1 MPDTITLKS
10 MRFHTFVGVYPHEL
24 EIPQP
29 LEIDL
34 SVDIQD
40 SFAEATAEREV
51 VDYAELYRIVAGVVN
66 AGHIGYIEDVAE
78 RIAELVLKVR
88 GVLKASVA
96 VRKPHVALPGPLD
109 YSEIA
114 ITRPRSAPL
123 L

>member
-10 MRFHTFVGVYPHEL
+10 MRFHTLVGVYPHEL
-24 EIPQP
+24 EMPQP

-34 SVDIQD
+34 SVEVED
-40 SFAEATAEREV
+40 SFAEPTAEREV

-66 AGHIGYIEDVAE
+66 SGHIGYIEDVAE

-109 YSEIA
+109 YTEVA